1 MRQLLLLLLLL
12 LLCMTNTWGAGL
24 TFRQLSVN
32 STNFASFGP
41 LSGQVWVGDLSD
53 IRQIFYFGN
62 DVTLTHGYNVTGLLA
77 PVTLTF
83 AVAFRDVT
91 QKPTATLHDVYMTV
105 QQGTCMHSLSTY
117 IEGPAPLLGG
127 DASASINGTFPIGSR
142 DSYGHTIASGD
153 MMAFDW
159 AVFFDAPAGNQN
171 ATIDVYGQTQSFVL
185 F

>member
-1 MRQLLLLLLLL
+1 MRHFLLLFLLLASARS
-12 LLCMTNTWGAGL
+12 AGV
-24 TFRQLSVN
+24 TFRQLAVN
-32 STNFASFGP
+32 STNFESAGQ

-62 DVTLTHGYNVTGLLA
+62 DVTLTHGYNVTDLLA

-91 QKPTATLHDVYMTV
+91 QKPTASLSEVYMTV
-105 QQGTCMHSLSTY
+105 QQGTCMHSLSTF
-117 IEGPAPLLGG
+117 IAQAPKLGG
-127 DASASINGTFPIGSR
+127 AASASVNGTFPIGSH
-142 DSYGHTIASGD
+142 DSYGNTIATGD

-159 AVFFDAPAGNQN
+159 GIFFNAPASNQN
-171 ATIDVYGQTQSFVL
+171 ATIDIYGQTQSFVL